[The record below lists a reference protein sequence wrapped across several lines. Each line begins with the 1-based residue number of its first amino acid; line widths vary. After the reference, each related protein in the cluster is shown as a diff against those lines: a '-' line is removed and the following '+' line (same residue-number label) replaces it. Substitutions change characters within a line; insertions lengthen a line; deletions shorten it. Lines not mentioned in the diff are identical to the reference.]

1 MTNAK
6 LVVKK
11 EPLSSTVLFNVKV
24 KDTLPLISGEVKRGK
39 FIVTR

>member
-1 MTNAK
+1 MGNGK
-6 LVVKK
+6 LVITK

-24 KDTLPLISGEVKRGK
+24 KDVQLADASVKRGK